1 MQKMSQRGIN
11 KELVNIVLVHGFI
24 KKDKII
30 LNKKRCDQFLKKL
43 DKQYRKIKYLKNE
56 LLITRLNVYRTTLLK
71 IRDKGGVTLVI
82 VGDTLITIY
91 NTNIRV
97 KKRRRPKRRK

>member
-1 MQKMSQRGIN
+1 MQKMSQRGMN
-11 KELVNIVLVHGFI
+11 KELINIVLVHGFI
-24 KKDKII
+24 K
-30 LNKKRCDQFLKKL
+30 
-43 DKQYRKIKYLKNE
+43 KIKYLKNE